1 MAESFVTEQA
11 TQQQEVRGHSLVA
24 QPDTH
29 LDRLLLQS
37 NLEEPW
43 FKSIIRGIRETLN
56 PPKLPPLEITSRPV
70 EGAYFGNLNQEPWYK
85 SIVRNIRELIN
96 PPKLPPLELTSRPI
110 EGADFG
116 NLDKVE
122 RPWFQSFVANIR
134 DTIHPPKL
142 PPLEVTSKPV
152 EVGTIWGAY
161 GGGETRSG
169 AVSLA
174 IHAAILAL
182 LMIGL
187 RSTLV
192 KSPAKNRDMTPIYLP
207 DYKPKLPPAANKAG
221 GGGGGG
227 QKMPTPVSKGAPPKF
242 APKPFVPPALS
253 VPKPKL
259 PTPPEI
265 SAQAPPVIAPDYGD
279 PLSKLADL
287 SGGQGQHGLGSGT
300 GGGLGKGNGDGYG
313 DGSGGGTGGG
323 AFRVGGDVSAP
334 ILVSKV
340 EPEYSEEARKAKFS
354 GAVLLSLV
362 VDANGLPRNIHVVR
376 PLGLGLDEKAI
387 EAVMKWR
394 FRPGMKGGRPVA
406 TQATVEVTFRLL

>member
-1 MAESFVTEQA
+1 MTKPVVTNEEVE
-11 TQQQEVRGHSLVA
+11 EVRGHSVVA
-24 QPDTH
+24 QPDIH
-29 LDRLLLQS
+29 LDRLLIQS
-37 NLEEPW
+37 NLE
-43 FKSIIRGIRETLN
+43 
-56 PPKLPPLEITSRPV
+56 
-70 EGAYFGNLNQEPWYK
+70 EPWYK
-85 SIVRNIRELIN
+85 SIVRGIRESLN
-96 PPKLPPLELTSRPI
+96 PPKLPPLELTSRPVEGTNFGGLNEEPWHKSFVHNLREFI
-110 EGADFG
+110 NPPKLSPLEVTSRPVEGADFG

-122 RPWFQSFVANIR
+122 QPWFKSFIANIR
-134 DTIHPPKL
+134 DLINPPKL

-161 GGGETRSG
+161 AGGETRSG

-174 IHAAILAL
+174 VHIAIIAL
-182 LMIGL
+182 LVIGL
-187 RSTLV
+187 RNTVV
-192 KSPAKNRDMTPIYLP
+192 KSPPKTRDVTPIYLP
-207 DYKPKLPPAANKAG
+207 DYKLKQPLAATKAG

-242 APKPFVPPALS
+242 APKPFVPPALA

-265 SAQAPPVIAPDYGD
+265 SAPVPQITADNYGD

-300 GGGLGKGNGDGYG
+300 GGGLGKGNGDGHG

-323 AFRVGGDVSAP
+323 VFRVGGDVSAP
-334 ILVSKV
+334 VLVSKV

-362 VDANGLPRNIHVVR
+362 VDANGVPRNIHVVR

-387 EAVMKWR
+387 EAVMRWR
-394 FRPGMKGGRPVA
+394 FRPGLKGGKAVS